1 MSTSNIEHVA
11 QELSAEGEDRD
22 TEKRVKR
29 RRSGKVYRAGE
40 RKKTVGG
47 RIVALFNNSIVNIIL
62 VIVAVMWLVPTVG
75 LFVASFRSSQANSA
89 TGWWTVFQDVHQLTV
104 ENYSSLLGNDA
115 MMQSLLNTIIIVVPS
130 TLLVVAFGA
139 MAGYALAWIDFPGR
153 DWVLIGVV
161 ALMAVPLQVAF
172 IPLARLFGSIGI
184 FGTYAAVI
192 IFHVSFGLPF
202 AVFLLRNYFTN
213 ISPELLEAARIDG
226 ASEMRIFLRVALPLG
241 MPAIASLAIFQF
253 LWSWNDMLVALIFA
267 GPGSQPITV
276 AIQSQLRQFSS
287 NMDILS
293 AGAFVSMVIPLFVY
307 FAFQKYFVNAL
318 MAGSSK

>member
-1 MSTSNIEHVA
+1 MTTSDVEREIADRSE
-11 QELSAEGEDRD
+11 QGETQR
-22 TEKRVKR
+22 KVKPKGSG
-29 RRSGKVYRAGE
+29 RSMMAGE

-47 RIVALFNNSIVNIIL
+47 RIVALFNNSLVNAIL
-62 VIVAVMWLVPTVG
+62 VIVALMWLVPTIG
-75 LFVASFRSSQANSA
+75 LFFSSLRSSQANA
-89 TGWWTVFQDVHQLTV
+89 TSGWWTVFFKSHELTID
-104 ENYSSLLGNDA
+104 NYRSLLGNDT
-115 MMQSLLNTIIIVVPS
+115 MVQSLVNTIIIVVPT
-130 TLLVVAFGA
+130 TLAVVAIGA

-192 IFHVSFGLPF
+192 LFHIAFGLPF

-213 ISPELLEAARIDG
+213 ISEEMLEAARIDG
-226 ASEMRIFLRVALPLG
+226 ASEMRIFLQVALPLA

-287 NMDILS
+287 NIDILS
-293 AGAFVSMVIPLFVY
+293 AGAFVSMVVPLLVY
-307 FAFQKYFVNAL
+307 FAFQRYFVSAI
-318 MAGSSK
+318 MAGTTK